1 VDTNRSDVRAKYDE
15 MKIHSD
21 VVKGGDEVW
30 VFEDIQDLSWKNLDV
45 ASNVGWR
52 RVLYGRAA
60 QSEREAADTA
70 EEEAAAEELENALL
84 ASNTFNPRV
93 YA

>member
-1 VDTNRSDVRAKYDE
+1 MDTNRGDVRAKYMTLYDE

-30 VFEDIQDLSWKNLDV
+30 VFEDIQDLSWQNLDV

-60 QSEREAADTA
+60 QSEREAADAA
-70 EEEAAAEELENALL
+70 EEDAAAEDCRKIYYL
-84 ASNTFNPRV
+84 SH
-93 YA
+93 